1 MKKTLS
7 YLKKTKKEV
16 ILGPLFKMLEV
27 CFELC
32 VPLIVS
38 QIVDKGIKDNNLTY
52 ILLMCV
58 VLLIFA
64 CLGLAST
71 IIAQYYSAKAACK
84 LATNLRNDLFKK
96 IQSLQ
101 YSDLDE
107 LGLSTLVT
115 RMTSDVNQVQTGV
128 NMTLRLLLR
137 SPAVIIGAVIVSFT
151 ISKEVG
157 LVFLCTVPTLFLVV
171 FLIMY
176 FSIPLFNKSQEKLDR
191 VVELTRENLVGV
203 RVIRAFNKQEQEIK
217 TYQKENNTL
226 FKSQLFVGRLSTL
239 INPLT
244 YALINIFIIALIYVS
259 GLNVQAGNL
268 SQGDSIALY
277 NLSSQILVETIKFAS
292 LIITVSRSI
301 ASSNRIDKIL
311 SIESKYDIHNHAG
324 GDNNYIIEFDHVS
337 MTYKTSDKNS
347 LKDINFK
354 VKKGQTVGIIGGTGS
369 GKTTLINVMN
379 HFYDINQGTI
389 YFEGKDIASYP
400 LEYLHDQISLVPQK
414 AKLFAGTIKENLLWG
429 NKDASDED
437 LIRAIKAS
445 QSEDIIKKKKDG
457 INEIVEQNGNNF
469 SGGQKQRLCIARALV
484 KKAKILILDDSSSA
498 LDYATDAKLRHAL
511 LNFDKSLTTFII
523 SQRTSSLMH
532 CDQILVLDNGE
543 LVGVGT
549 HEELLK
555 NCEVY
560 QEIHNSQFSS
570 EVKENEK

>member
-71 IIAQYYSAKAACK
+71 IVAQYYSAKAACK

-137 SPAVIIGAVIVSFT
+137 SPAVIIGAVIISFT

-311 SIESKYDIHNHAG
+311 SIESKYDIHDHAG

-429 NKDASDED
+429 NKDATDED

-445 QSEDIIKKKKDG
+445 QAEDIIKKKKDG
-457 INEIVEQNGNNF
+457 INEKVEQNGNNF
-469 SGGQKQRLCIARALV
+469 SGGQKQRLCSARALV

-570 EVKENEK
+570 EVK

>member
-52 ILLMCV
+52 ILLMCG

-71 IIAQYYSAKAACK
+71 IVAQYYSAKAACK

-311 SIESKYDIHNHAG
+311 SIESKYDIHDHAG

-429 NKDASDED
+429 NKDATDED

-445 QSEDIIKKKKDG
+445 QAEDIIKKKKDG
-457 INEIVEQNGNNF
+457 INEKVEQNGNNF

-570 EVKENEK
+570 EVK

>member
-71 IIAQYYSAKAACK
+71 IVAQYYSAKAACK

-176 FSIPLFNKSQEKLDR
+176 FSIPFFNKSQEKLDR

-203 RVIRAFNKQEQEIK
+203 RVIRAFNKQKQEIK

-324 GDNNYIIEFDHVS
+324 GNNNYIIEFDHVS

-429 NKDASDED
+429 NKDATDED

-457 INEIVEQNGNNF
+457 INEKVEQNGNNF
-469 SGGQKQRLCIARALV
+469 SGGQKQRLCIARAIL
-484 KKAKILILDDSSSA
+484 KKPKILILDDSTSAVDTKTDKLIRTGLKNDIPDTTKIVIAQRISSIE
-498 LDYATDAKLRHAL
+498 DA
-511 LNFDKSLTTFII
+511 
-523 SQRTSSLMH
+523 
-532 CDQILVLDNGE
+532 DQIIVLDEGKIDAI
-543 LVGVGT
+543 GT

-555 NCEVY
+555 NNKIYQEVY
-560 QEIHNSQFSS
+560 YTQNKQGGE
-570 EVKENEK
+570 E

>member
-52 ILLMCV
+52 ILLMCG

-71 IIAQYYSAKAACK
+71 IVAQYYSAKAACK
-84 LATNLRNDLFKK
+84 LATNLRNNLFKK

-203 RVIRAFNKQEQEIK
+203 RVIRAFNKQQQEIK
-217 TYQKENNTL
+217 TYQKENNNL

-277 NLSSQILVETIKFAS
+277 NLSSQILIETIKFAS

-311 SIESKYDIHNHAG
+311 SIESKYDIHNHVG
-324 GDNNYIIEFDHVS
+324 GDDNYIIEFDHVS
-337 MTYKTSDKNS
+337 MAYKTSDKNS

-429 NKDASDED
+429 NKNASDED

>member
-71 IIAQYYSAKAACK
+71 IVAQYYSAKAACK

-311 SIESKYDIHNHAG
+311 SIESKYDIHDHAG
-324 GDNNYIIEFDHVS
+324 GNNNYIIEFDHVS

-429 NKDASDED
+429 NKDATDED

-457 INEIVEQNGNNF
+457 INEKVEQNGNNF

-570 EVKENEK
+570 EVK

>member
-311 SIESKYDIHNHAG
+311 SIESKYDIHDHAG

-429 NKDASDED
+429 NKDATDED

>member
-71 IIAQYYSAKAACK
+71 IVAQYYSAKAACK

-311 SIESKYDIHNHAG
+311 SIESKYDIHDHAG
-324 GDNNYIIEFDHVS
+324 GDNNYIIEFEHVS
-337 MTYKTSDKNS
+337 MTYKTGDKNS

-429 NKDASDED
+429 NKDATDED

-457 INEIVEQNGNNF
+457 INEKVEQNGNNF

-570 EVKENEK
+570 EVK

>member
-311 SIESKYDIHNHAG
+311 SIESKYDIHDHAG

-429 NKDASDED
+429 NKDATDED

-445 QSEDIIKKKKDG
+445 QAEDIIKKKKDG
-457 INEIVEQNGNNF
+457 INEKVEQNGNNF

-570 EVKENEK
+570 EVK

>member
-71 IIAQYYSAKAACK
+71 IVAQYYSAKAACK

-311 SIESKYDIHNHAG
+311 SIESKYDIHNHVG
-324 GDNNYIIEFDHVS
+324 GDDNYIIEFDHVS
-337 MTYKTSDKNS
+337 MAYKTGDKNS

-570 EVKENEK
+570 EVK

>member
-71 IIAQYYSAKAACK
+71 IVAQYYSAKAACK

-203 RVIRAFNKQEQEIK
+203 RVIRAFNKQQQEIK

-277 NLSSQILVETIKFAS
+277 NLSSQILIETIKFAS

-301 ASSNRIDKIL
+301 ASSNRIDMIL
-311 SIESKYDIHNHAG
+311 SIESKYDIHDHAG
-324 GDNNYIIEFDHVS
+324 GNNNYIIEFDHVS
-337 MTYKTSDKNS
+337 MTYKTGDKNS

-369 GKTTLINVMN
+369 GKTT
-379 HFYDINQGTI
+379 
-389 YFEGKDIASYP
+389 
-400 LEYLHDQISLVPQK
+400 
-414 AKLFAGTIKENLLWG
+414 
-429 NKDASDED
+429 
-437 LIRAIKAS
+437 
-445 QSEDIIKKKKDG
+445 
-457 INEIVEQNGNNF
+457 
-469 SGGQKQRLCIARALV
+469 
-484 KKAKILILDDSSSA
+484 
-498 LDYATDAKLRHAL
+498 
-511 LNFDKSLTTFII
+511 
-523 SQRTSSLMH
+523 
-532 CDQILVLDNGE
+532 
-543 LVGVGT
+543 
-549 HEELLK
+549 
-555 NCEVY
+555 
-560 QEIHNSQFSS
+560 
-570 EVKENEK
+570 

>member
-71 IIAQYYSAKAACK
+71 IVAQYYSAKAACK

-203 RVIRAFNKQEQEIK
+203 RVIRAFNKQKQEIK

-324 GDNNYIIEFDHVS
+324 GNNNYIIEFDHVS

-429 NKDASDED
+429 NKDATDED

-445 QSEDIIKKKKDG
+445 QSEDIIKKKKDD
-457 INEIVEQNGNNF
+457 INEKVEQNGNNF

-570 EVKENEK
+570 EVK

>member
-71 IIAQYYSAKAACK
+71 IVAQYYSAKAACK

-203 RVIRAFNKQEQEIK
+203 RVIRAFNKQKQEIK

-324 GDNNYIIEFDHVS
+324 VNNNYIIEFDHVS

-429 NKDASDED
+429 NKDATDED

-457 INEIVEQNGNNF
+457 INEKVEQNGNNF

-570 EVKENEK
+570 EVK

>member
-84 LATNLRNDLFKK
+84 LATNLRNNLFKK

-203 RVIRAFNKQEQEIK
+203 RVIRAFNKQQQEIK
-217 TYQKENNTL
+217 TYQKENNNL

-277 NLSSQILVETIKFAS
+277 NLSSQILIETIKFAS

-311 SIESKYDIHNHAG
+311 SIESKYDIHNHVG
-324 GDNNYIIEFDHVS
+324 GDDNYIIEFDHVS
-337 MTYKTSDKNS
+337 MAYKTSDKNS

-429 NKDASDED
+429 NKNASDED

>member
-52 ILLMCV
+52 ILLMCM

-337 MTYKTSDKNS
+337 MTYRTSDKNS

-429 NKDASDED
+429 NKDATDED

-457 INEIVEQNGNNF
+457 INEKVEQNGNNF

-570 EVKENEK
+570 EVK

>member
-32 VPLIVS
+32 VPIIVS

-52 ILLMCV
+52 ILLMCG

-71 IIAQYYSAKAACK
+71 IVAQYYSAKAACK

-203 RVIRAFNKQEQEIK
+203 RVIRAFNTQEQEIK

-311 SIESKYDIHNHAG
+311 SIESKYDIHDHAG
-324 GDNNYIIEFDHVS
+324 GNNNYIIEFDHVS

-429 NKDASDED
+429 NKDATDED

-457 INEIVEQNGNNF
+457 INEKVEQNGNNF

-570 EVKENEK
+570 EVK

>member
-71 IIAQYYSAKAACK
+71 IVAQYYSAKAACK

-176 FSIPLFNKSQEKLDR
+176 FSIPFFNKSQEKLDR

-203 RVIRAFNKQEQEIK
+203 RVIRAFNKQKQEIK

-324 GDNNYIIEFDHVS
+324 GNNNYIIEFDHVS

-429 NKDASDED
+429 NKDATDED

-457 INEIVEQNGNNF
+457 INEKVEQNGNNF

-570 EVKENEK
+570 EVK

>member
-203 RVIRAFNKQEQEIK
+203 RVIRAFNKQKQEIK

-429 NKDASDED
+429 NKDATDED

-457 INEIVEQNGNNF
+457 INEKVEQNGNNF

-570 EVKENEK
+570 EVK

>member
-16 ILGPLFKMLEV
+16 VLGPLFKMLEV

-71 IIAQYYSAKAACK
+71 IVAQYYSAKAACK

-324 GDNNYIIEFDHVS
+324 GNNNYIIEFDHVS

-429 NKDASDED
+429 NKDATDED

-457 INEIVEQNGNNF
+457 INEKVEQNGNNF

-570 EVKENEK
+570 EVK

>member
-311 SIESKYDIHNHAG
+311 SIESKYDIHDHAG

-354 VKKGQTVGIIGGTGS
+354 VKKGQTIGIIGGTGS

-429 NKDASDED
+429 NKDATDED

-570 EVKENEK
+570 EVK

>member
-71 IIAQYYSAKAACK
+71 IVAQYYSAKAACK

-115 RMTSDVNQVQTGV
+115 RMTSDVSQVQTGV

-176 FSIPLFNKSQEKLDR
+176 FSIPFFNKSQEKLDR

-203 RVIRAFNKQEQEIK
+203 RVIRAFNKQKQEIK

-324 GDNNYIIEFDHVS
+324 GNNNYIIEFDHVS

-429 NKDASDED
+429 NKDATDED

-457 INEIVEQNGNNF
+457 INEKVEQNGNNF

-570 EVKENEK
+570 EVK

>member
-71 IIAQYYSAKAACK
+71 IVAQYYSAKAACK

-203 RVIRAFNKQEQEIK
+203 RVIRAFNKQKQEIK

-324 GDNNYIIEFDHVS
+324 GNNNYIIEFDHVS

-429 NKDASDED
+429 NKDATDED

-457 INEIVEQNGNNF
+457 INEKVEQNGNNF

-532 CDQILVLDNGE
+532 CDQILVLDNSE

-570 EVKENEK
+570 EVK

>member
-71 IIAQYYSAKAACK
+71 IVAQYYSAKAACK

-203 RVIRAFNKQEQEIK
+203 RVIRAFNKQKQEIK

-324 GDNNYIIEFDHVS
+324 GNNNYIIEFDHVS

-369 GKTTLINVMN
+369 GKTTLINIMN

-429 NKDASDED
+429 NKDATDED

-457 INEIVEQNGNNF
+457 INEKVEQNGNNF

-570 EVKENEK
+570 EVK

>member
-1 MKKTLS
+1 
-7 YLKKTKKEV
+7 
-16 ILGPLFKMLEV
+16 
-27 CFELC
+27 
-32 VPLIVS
+32 
-38 QIVDKGIKDNNLTY
+38 
-52 ILLMCV
+52 MCG

-64 CLGLAST
+64 CLGLTST

-84 LATNLRNDLFKK
+84 LTTNLRNDLFKK

-107 LGLSTLVT
+107 VGLSTLVT

-137 SPAVIIGAVIVSFT
+137 SPAVIIGAVVVSFT
-151 ISKEVG
+151 ISKEAG

-203 RVIRAFNKQEQEIK
+203 RVIRAFNKQQQEIK
-217 TYQKENNTL
+217 NYQKENNIL

-244 YALINIFIIALIYVS
+244 YALINIFIVVLIYVS

-268 SQGDSIALY
+268 TQGDSIALY

-301 ASSNRIDKIL
+301 ASSNRIDNIL
-311 SIESKYDIHNHAG
+311 SIESKYDIHNHEG
-324 GDNNYIIEFDHVS
+324 GDDKYIIEFNHVS
-337 MTYKTSDKNS
+337 MSYRTSDKNS
-347 LKDINFK
+347 LKDISFK
-354 VKKGQTVGIIGGTGS
+354 VKKGQTIGIIGGTGS

-429 NKDASDED
+429 NKNATDEE
-437 LIRAIKAS
+437 ITKAIKAS
-445 QSEDIIKKKKDG
+445 QSDDIIKKM
-457 INEIVEQNGNNF
+457 V
-469 SGGQKQRLCIARALV
+469 
-484 KKAKILILDDSSSA
+484 
-498 LDYATDAKLRHAL
+498 
-511 LNFDKSLTTFII
+511 
-523 SQRTSSLMH
+523 LM
-532 CDQILVLDNGE
+532 
-543 LVGVGT
+543 
-549 HEELLK
+549 K
-555 NCEVY
+555 
-560 QEIHNSQFSS
+560 
-570 EVKENEK
+570 

>member
-71 IIAQYYSAKAACK
+71 IVAQYYSAKAACK

-311 SIESKYDIHNHAG
+311 SIESKYDIHDHAG

-429 NKDASDED
+429 NKDATDED

-445 QSEDIIKKKKDG
+445 QAEDIIKKKKDG
-457 INEIVEQNGNNF
+457 INEKVEQNGNNF

-570 EVKENEK
+570 EVK

>member
-1 MKKTLS
+1 MKKMLS

-203 RVIRAFNKQEQEIK
+203 RVIRAFNKQKQEIK

-324 GDNNYIIEFDHVS
+324 GNNNYIIEFDHVS

-429 NKDASDED
+429 NKDATDED

-457 INEIVEQNGNNF
+457 INEKVEQNGNNF

-570 EVKENEK
+570 EVK

>member
-71 IIAQYYSAKAACK
+71 IVAQYYSAKAACK

-311 SIESKYDIHNHAG
+311 SIESKYDIHDHAG
-324 GDNNYIIEFDHVS
+324 GNNNFIIEFDHVS

-429 NKDASDED
+429 NKDATDED

-457 INEIVEQNGNNF
+457 INEKVEQNGNNF

-570 EVKENEK
+570 EVK

>member
-1 MKKTLS
+1 MKKMLS

-71 IIAQYYSAKAACK
+71 IVAQYYSAKAACK

-203 RVIRAFNKQEQEIK
+203 RVIRAFNKQKQEIK

-324 GDNNYIIEFDHVS
+324 GNNNYIIEFDHVS

-429 NKDASDED
+429 NKDATDED

-457 INEIVEQNGNNF
+457 INEKVEQNGNNF

-570 EVKENEK
+570 EVK

>member
-71 IIAQYYSAKAACK
+71 IVAQYYSAKAACK

-347 LKDINFK
+347 LKEINFK

-429 NKDASDED
+429 NKDATDED

-457 INEIVEQNGNNF
+457 INEKVEQNGNNF

-570 EVKENEK
+570 EVK

>member
-203 RVIRAFNKQEQEIK
+203 RVIRAFNKQEQEIR

-311 SIESKYDIHNHAG
+311 SIESKYDIHDHAG

-429 NKDASDED
+429 NKDATDED

-457 INEIVEQNGNNF
+457 INEKVEQNGNNF

-570 EVKENEK
+570 EVK

>member
-71 IIAQYYSAKAACK
+71 IVAQYYSAKAACK

-203 RVIRAFNKQEQEIK
+203 RVIRAFNKQKQEIK

-324 GDNNYIIEFDHVS
+324 GNNNYIIEFDHVS

-369 GKTTLINVMN
+369 GKTTVINVMN

-429 NKDASDED
+429 NKDATDED

-457 INEIVEQNGNNF
+457 INEKVEQNGNNF

-570 EVKENEK
+570 EVK

>member
-71 IIAQYYSAKAACK
+71 IVAQYYSAKAACK

-203 RVIRAFNKQEQEIK
+203 RVIRAFNKQKQEIK

-239 INPLT
+239 SNPLT

-324 GDNNYIIEFDHVS
+324 GNNNYIIEFDHVS
-337 MTYKTSDKNS
+337 MTYKTGDKNS

-429 NKDASDED
+429 NKDATDED

-457 INEIVEQNGNNF
+457 INEKVEQNGNNF

-570 EVKENEK
+570 EVK

>member
-71 IIAQYYSAKAACK
+71 IVAQYYSAKAACK

-203 RVIRAFNKQEQEIK
+203 RVIRAFNKQQQEIK

-277 NLSSQILVETIKFAS
+277 NLSSQILIETIKFAS

-301 ASSNRIDKIL
+301 ASSNRIDMIL
-311 SIESKYDIHNHAG
+311 SIESKYDIHDHAG
-324 GDNNYIIEFDHVS
+324 GNNNYIIEFDHVS
-337 MTYKTSDKNS
+337 MTYKTGDKNS

-429 NKDASDED
+429 NKDATDED

-445 QSEDIIKKKKDG
+445 QAEDIIKKKKDG
-457 INEIVEQNGNNF
+457 INEKVEQNGNNF

-570 EVKENEK
+570 EVK

>member
-71 IIAQYYSAKAACK
+71 IVAQYYSAKAACK

-311 SIESKYDIHNHAG
+311 SIESKYDIHDHAG

-429 NKDASDED
+429 NKDATDED

-457 INEIVEQNGNNF
+457 INEKVEQNGNNF

-570 EVKENEK
+570 EVK

>member
-71 IIAQYYSAKAACK
+71 IVAQYYSAKAACK

-203 RVIRAFNKQEQEIK
+203 RVIRAFNKQKQEIK

-324 GDNNYIIEFDHVS
+324 GNNNYIIEFDHVS

-429 NKDASDED
+429 NKDATDED

-457 INEIVEQNGNNF
+457 INEKVEQNGNNF

-570 EVKENEK
+570 EVKYNEK

>member
-52 ILLMCV
+52 ILLMCG

-311 SIESKYDIHNHAG
+311 SIESKYDIHDHAG

-429 NKDASDED
+429 NKDATDED

-445 QSEDIIKKKKDG
+445 QAEDIIKKKKDG
-457 INEIVEQNGNNF
+457 INEKVEQNGNNF

-570 EVKENEK
+570 EVK

>member
-71 IIAQYYSAKAACK
+71 IVAQYYSAKAACK

-203 RVIRAFNKQEQEIK
+203 RVIRAFNKQKQEIK

-324 GDNNYIIEFDHVS
+324 GNNNYIIEFDHVS

-429 NKDASDED
+429 NKDATDED

-445 QSEDIIKKKKDG
+445 QSEDIIKKKKYG
-457 INEIVEQNGNNF
+457 INEKVEQNGNNF

-570 EVKENEK
+570 EVK